1 MISSKVLSASIEQ
14 LNRGQV
20 AERLLCRIDHINVEI
35 VIAIVTAS
43 SKEQGF
49 ESLLVQHLFASFLG
63 SCKHTKAILASLNN
77 TRQTG
82 TTLIASD

>member
-1 MISSKVLSASIEQ
+1 MM
-14 LNRGQV
+14 
-20 AERLLCRIDHINVEI
+20 
-35 VIAIVTAS
+35 IAIMTAS

-63 SCKHTKAILASLNN
+63 SYKHTKAILASLNN

-82 TTLIASD
+82 TTLNERECAEISRRIAFIALNSPRSIRSSSNNRGVD